1 MKENFIFTETL
12 RTLIEEKKYQ
22 SLRDVLLTAQPV
34 DLAAAL
40 AEMPPQDLSLL
51 FRLLPK
57 DEAADTFVEM
67 DADSREELIRGFS
80 DSELRDIL
88 NELYLDDTVDLIEEV
103 PALLVGRILEQ
114 SSPESRRLINELLRY
129 PDDSAGSIM
138 TTEYVGLHAA
148 MTVGE
153 AIEHIRRV
161 GIDSENINV
170 CYVTDRGRRLIGIV
184 TIRTLILAEPGA
196 SVGSVMNENII
207 SVRTLDDKEDV
218 ANVFT
223 KYGSI
228 VLPVVDSEERL
239 VGIVTVDDVMNVI
252 RDEATEDIDKIGAV
266 TPSDKPYMK
275 LSVLEIF
282 KNRIPWL
289 LVLTVSA
296 AFTGSIITHFQDAL
310 SSYLVLV
317 AAIPMLMDTGG
328 NCGSQ
333 SSVTVIRGISLGEI
347 AFGDIFRVMWKE
359 ARVSVLCGV
368 TLAALNFAKLML
380 VDKMLFG
387 NPITVAVAAVICL
400 TLVVTVFAAKVVG
413 CTLPLLAKKIGFDP
427 AVMASPFITTVVDAI
442 SLMIYFNFAS
452 LLLGI

>member
-22 SLRDVLLTAQPV
+22 SLRDVLLTVQPV

-380 VDKMLFG
+380 INRVGFG
-387 NPITVAVAAVICL
+387 VAAVICL
-400 TLVVTVFAAKVVG
+400 TLIVTVFAAKLVG

-442 SLMIYFNFAS
+442 SLAIYFRFAA

>member
-333 SSVTVIRGISLGEI
+333 
-347 AFGDIFRVMWKE
+347 
-359 ARVSVLCGV
+359 
-368 TLAALNFAKLML
+368 
-380 VDKMLFG
+380 
-387 NPITVAVAAVICL
+387 P
-400 TLVVTVFAAKVVG
+400 VVG
-413 CTLPLLAKKIGFDP
+413 HGDTWDIPRRDRIRRYLPCYVEGGTRVRALRRNACGAELCKAHAHKPRRLRRGSGDLPDAHRHGLCRQARRLHAAADSKKSG
-427 AVMASPFITTVVDAI
+427 T
-442 SLMIYFNFAS
+442 
-452 LLLGI
+452 

>member
-22 SLRDVLLTAQPV
+22 SLHDVLLTVQPV

-380 VDKMLFG
+380 INRVGFG
-387 NPITVAVAAVICL
+387 VAAVICL
-400 TLVVTVFAAKVVG
+400 TLIVTVFAAKLVG
-413 CTLPLLAKKIGFDP
+413 CTLPLIAKKAGLDP
-427 AVMASPFITTVVDAI
+427 AVMASPFITTIVDAL
-442 SLMIYFNFAS
+442 SLFIYFRMAGTI
-452 LLLGI
+452 LGI

>member
-22 SLRDVLLTAQPV
+22 SLRDVLLTVQPV

-153 AIEHIRRV
+153 AIEHTRRV

-380 VDKMLFG
+380 INRVGFG
-387 NPITVAVAAVICL
+387 VAAVICL
-400 TLVVTVFAAKVVG
+400 TLIVTVFAAKLVG
-413 CTLPLLAKKIGFDP
+413 CTLPLIAKKAGLDP
-427 AVMASPFITTVVDAI
+427 AVMASPFITTIVDAL
-442 SLMIYFNFAS
+442 SLFIYFRMAGTI
-452 LLLGI
+452 LGI

>member
-22 SLRDVLLTAQPV
+22 SLRDVLLTVQPV

-289 LVLTVSA
+289 LVLTVSS

-380 VDKMLFG
+380 INRVGFG
-387 NPITVAVAAVICL
+387 VAAVICL
-400 TLVVTVFAAKVVG
+400 TLIVTVFAAKLVG
-413 CTLPLLAKKIGFDP
+413 CTLPLIAKKAGLDP
-427 AVMASPFITTVVDAI
+427 AVMASPFITTIVDAL
-442 SLMIYFNFAS
+442 SLFIYFRMAGTI
-452 LLLGI
+452 LGI

>member
-22 SLRDVLLTAQPV
+22 SLRDVLLTVQPV

-184 TIRTLILAEPGA
+184 TIRTLIRAEPGA

-380 VDKMLFG
+380 INRVGFG
-387 NPITVAVAAVICL
+387 VAAVICL
-400 TLVVTVFAAKVVG
+400 TLIVTVFAAKLVG
-413 CTLPLLAKKIGFDP
+413 CTLPLIAKKAGLDP
-427 AVMASPFITTVVDAI
+427 AVMASPFITTIVDAL
-442 SLMIYFNFAS
+442 SLFIYFRMAGTI
-452 LLLGI
+452 LGI

>member
-22 SLRDVLLTAQPV
+22 SLRDVLLTVQPV

-328 NCGSQ
+328 NCGRQ

-380 VDKMLFG
+380 INRVGFG
-387 NPITVAVAAVICL
+387 VAAVICL
-400 TLVVTVFAAKVVG
+400 TLIVTVFAAKLVG
-413 CTLPLLAKKIGFDP
+413 CTLPLIAKKAGLDP
-427 AVMASPFITTVVDAI
+427 AVMASPFITTIVDAL
-442 SLMIYFNFAS
+442 SLFIYFRMAGTI
-452 LLLGI
+452 LGI

>member
-40 AEMPPQDLSLL
+40 GEMPPQDLSLL

-380 VDKMLFG
+380 INRVGFG
-387 NPITVAVAAVICL
+387 VAAVICL
-400 TLVVTVFAAKVVG
+400 TLIVTVFAAKLVG
-413 CTLPLLAKKIGFDP
+413 CTLPLIAKKAGLDP
-427 AVMASPFITTVVDAI
+427 AVMASPFITTIVDAL
-442 SLMIYFNFAS
+442 SLFIYFRMAGTI
-452 LLLGI
+452 LGI

>member
-22 SLRDVLLTAQPV
+22 SLRDVLLTVQPV

-184 TIRTLILAEPGA
+184 TIRTLILAEPTKMTTR
-196 SVGSVMNENII
+196 SMMN
-207 SVRTLDDKEDV
+207 
-218 ANVFT
+218 
-223 KYGSI
+223 
-228 VLPVVDSEERL
+228 
-239 VGIVTVDDVMNVI
+239 
-252 RDEATEDIDKIGAV
+252 
-266 TPSDKPYMK
+266 
-275 LSVLEIF
+275 
-282 KNRIPWL
+282 
-289 LVLTVSA
+289 
-296 AFTGSIITHFQDAL
+296 
-310 SSYLVLV
+310 
-317 AAIPMLMDTGG
+317 
-328 NCGSQ
+328 
-333 SSVTVIRGISLGEI
+333 
-347 AFGDIFRVMWKE
+347 
-359 ARVSVLCGV
+359 
-368 TLAALNFAKLML
+368 
-380 VDKMLFG
+380 
-387 NPITVAVAAVICL
+387 
-400 TLVVTVFAAKVVG
+400 
-413 CTLPLLAKKIGFDP
+413 
-427 AVMASPFITTVVDAI
+427 
-442 SLMIYFNFAS
+442 
-452 LLLGI
+452 

>member
-22 SLRDVLLTAQPV
+22 SLRDVLLTVQPV

-380 VDKMLFG
+380 INRVGFG
-387 NPITVAVAAVICL
+387 VAAVICL
-400 TLVVTVFAAKVVG
+400 TLIVTVFAAKLVG
-413 CTLPLLAKKIGFDP
+413 CTLPLIAKKAGLDP
-427 AVMASPFITTVVDAI
+427 AVMASPFITTIVDAL
-442 SLMIYFNFAS
+442 SLFIYFRMAGMI
-452 LLLGI
+452 LGI

>member
-12 RTLIEEKKYQ
+12 RTLIDEKKYQ

-380 VDKMLFG
+380 INRVGFG
-387 NPITVAVAAVICL
+387 VAAVICL
-400 TLVVTVFAAKVVG
+400 TLIVTVFAAKLVG
-413 CTLPLLAKKIGFDP
+413 CTLPLIAKKAGLDP
-427 AVMASPFITTVVDAI
+427 AVMASPFITTIVDAL
-442 SLMIYFNFAS
+442 SLFIYFRMAGTI
-452 LLLGI
+452 LGI

>member
-22 SLRDVLLTAQPV
+22 SLRDVLLTVQPV

-368 TLAALNFAKLML
+368 TLAALNFVKLML
-380 VDKMLFG
+380 INRVGFG
-387 NPITVAVAAVICL
+387 VAAVICL
-400 TLVVTVFAAKVVG
+400 TLIVTVFAAKLVG
-413 CTLPLLAKKIGFDP
+413 CTLPLIAKKAGLDP
-427 AVMASPFITTVVDAI
+427 AVMASPFITTIVDAL
-442 SLMIYFNFAS
+442 SLFIYFRMAGTI
-452 LLLGI
+452 LGI

>member
-22 SLRDVLLTAQPV
+22 SLRDVLLTVQPV

-196 SVGSVMNENII
+196 SIGSVMNENII

-380 VDKMLFG
+380 INRVGFG
-387 NPITVAVAAVICL
+387 VAAVICL
-400 TLVVTVFAAKVVG
+400 TLIVTVFAAKLVG
-413 CTLPLLAKKIGFDP
+413 CTLPLIAKKAGLDP
-427 AVMASPFITTVVDAI
+427 AVMASPFITTIVDAL
-442 SLMIYFNFAS
+442 SLFIYFRMAGTI
-452 LLLGI
+452 LGI

>member
-22 SLRDVLLTAQPV
+22 SLRDVLLTVQPV

-67 DADSREELIRGFS
+67 DADSRKELIRGFS

-380 VDKMLFG
+380 INRVGFG
-387 NPITVAVAAVICL
+387 VAAVICL
-400 TLVVTVFAAKVVG
+400 TLIVTVFAAKLVG
-413 CTLPLLAKKIGFDP
+413 CTLPLIAKKAGLDP
-427 AVMASPFITTVVDAI
+427 AVMASPFITTIVDAL
-442 SLMIYFNFAS
+442 SLFIYFRMAGTI
-452 LLLGI
+452 LGI

>member
-22 SLRDVLLTAQPV
+22 SLRDVLLTVQPV

-170 CYVTDRGRRLIGIV
+170 CYVTDRGRRLIGIL

-380 VDKMLFG
+380 INRVDFG
-387 NPITVAVAAVICL
+387 VAAVICL
-400 TLVVTVFAAKVVG
+400 TLIVTVFAAKLVG
-413 CTLPLLAKKIGFDP
+413 CTLPLIAKKAGLDP
-427 AVMASPFITTVVDAI
+427 AVMASPFITTIVDAL
-442 SLMIYFNFAS
+442 SLFIYFRMAGTI
-452 LLLGI
+452 LGI

>member
-22 SLRDVLLTAQPV
+22 SLRDVLLTVQPV

-380 VDKMLFG
+380 INRVGFG
-387 NPITVAVAAVICL
+387 VAAVICL
-400 TLVVTVFAAKVVG
+400 TLIVTVFAAKLVG
-413 CTLPLLAKKIGFDP
+413 CTLPLIAKKAGLDP
-427 AVMASPFITTVVDAI
+427 AVMASPFITTIVDAL
-442 SLMIYFNFAS
+442 SLFIYFRMAGTI
-452 LLLGI
+452 LGI

>member
-22 SLRDVLLTAQPV
+22 SLRDVLLTVQPV

-138 TTEYVGLHAA
+138 TTEYVGLHVA

-380 VDKMLFG
+380 INRVGFG
-387 NPITVAVAAVICL
+387 VAAVICL
-400 TLVVTVFAAKVVG
+400 TLIVTVFAAKLVG
-413 CTLPLLAKKIGFDP
+413 CTLPLIAKKAGLDP
-427 AVMASPFITTVVDAI
+427 AVMASPFITTIVDAL
-442 SLMIYFNFAS
+442 SLFIYFRMAGTI
-452 LLLGI
+452 LGI

>member
-22 SLRDVLLTAQPV
+22 SLRDVLLTVQPV

-380 VDKMLFG
+380 INRVGFG
-387 NPITVAVAAVICL
+387 VAAVICL
-400 TLVVTVFAAKVVG
+400 TLIVTVFAAKLVG
-413 CTLPLLAKKIGFDP
+413 CTLPLIAKKAELDP
-427 AVMASPFITTVVDAI
+427 AVMASPFITTIVDAL
-442 SLMIYFNFAS
+442 SLFIYFRMAGTI
-452 LLLGI
+452 LGI

>member
-22 SLRDVLLTAQPV
+22 SLRDVLLTVQPV

-347 AFGDIFRVMWKE
+347 AFGDIFRVMWKK

-380 VDKMLFG
+380 INRVGFG
-387 NPITVAVAAVICL
+387 VAAVICL
-400 TLVVTVFAAKVVG
+400 TLIVTVFAAKLVG
-413 CTLPLLAKKIGFDP
+413 CTLPLIAKKAGLDP
-427 AVMASPFITTVVDAI
+427 AVMASPFITTIVDAL
-442 SLMIYFNFAS
+442 SLFIYFRMAGTI
-452 LLLGI
+452 LGI

>member
-170 CYVTDRGRRLIGIV
+170 CYVSDRGRRLIGIV

-380 VDKMLFG
+380 INRVGFG
-387 NPITVAVAAVICL
+387 VAAVICL
-400 TLVVTVFAAKVVG
+400 TLIVTVFAAKLVG
-413 CTLPLLAKKIGFDP
+413 CTLPLIAKKAGLDP
-427 AVMASPFITTVVDAI
+427 AVMASPFITTIVDAL
-442 SLMIYFNFAS
+442 SLFIYFRMAGTI
-452 LLLGI
+452 LGI

>member
-22 SLRDVLLTAQPV
+22 SLRDVLLTVQPV

-296 AFTGSIITHFQDAL
+296 AFKGSIITHFQDAL

-380 VDKMLFG
+380 INRVGFG
-387 NPITVAVAAVICL
+387 VAAVICL
-400 TLVVTVFAAKVVG
+400 TLIVTVFAAKLVG
-413 CTLPLLAKKIGFDP
+413 CTLPLIAKKAGLDP
-427 AVMASPFITTVVDAI
+427 AVMASPFITTIVDAL
-442 SLMIYFNFAS
+442 SLFIYFRMAGTI
-452 LLLGI
+452 LGI

>member
-380 VDKMLFG
+380 INRVGFG
-387 NPITVAVAAVICL
+387 VAAVICL
-400 TLVVTVFAAKVVG
+400 TLIVTVFAAKLVG
-413 CTLPLLAKKIGFDP
+413 CTLPLIAKKAGLDP
-427 AVMASPFITTVVDAI
+427 AVMASPFITTIVDAL
-442 SLMIYFNFAS
+442 SLFIYFRMAGTI
-452 LLLGI
+452 LGI

>member
-12 RTLIEEKKYQ
+12 MTLIEEKKYQ
-22 SLRDVLLTAQPV
+22 SLRDVLLTVQPV

-380 VDKMLFG
+380 INRVGFG
-387 NPITVAVAAVICL
+387 VAAVICL
-400 TLVVTVFAAKVVG
+400 TLIVTVFAAKLVG
-413 CTLPLLAKKIGFDP
+413 CTLPLIAKKAGLDP
-427 AVMASPFITTVVDAI
+427 AVMASPFITTIVDAL
-442 SLMIYFNFAS
+442 SLFIYFRMAGTI
-452 LLLGI
+452 LGI

>member
-22 SLRDVLLTAQPV
+22 SLRDVLLTVQPV

-88 NELYLDDTVDLIEEV
+88 NELYLDDTVDLIEGV

-347 AFGDIFRVMWKE
+347 TFGDIFRVMWKE

-380 VDKMLFG
+380 INRVGFG
-387 NPITVAVAAVICL
+387 VAAVICL
-400 TLVVTVFAAKVVG
+400 TLIVTVFAAKLVG
-413 CTLPLLAKKIGFDP
+413 CTLPLIAKKAGLDP
-427 AVMASPFITTVVDAI
+427 AVMASPFITTIVDAL
-442 SLMIYFNFAS
+442 SLFIYFRMAGTI
-452 LLLGI
+452 LGI

>member
-380 VDKMLFG
+380 INRVGFG
-387 NPITVAVAAVICL
+387 VAAVICL
-400 TLVVTVFAAKVVG
+400 TLSVTVFAAKLVG
-413 CTLPLLAKKIGFDP
+413 CTLPLIAKKAGLDP
-427 AVMASPFITTVVDAI
+427 AVMASPFITTIVDAL
-442 SLMIYFNFAS
+442 SLFIYFRMAGTI
-452 LLLGI
+452 LGI

>member
-22 SLRDVLLTAQPV
+22 SLRDVLLTVQPV
-34 DLAAAL
+34 ELAAAL

-380 VDKMLFG
+380 INRVGFG
-387 NPITVAVAAVICL
+387 VAAVICL
-400 TLVVTVFAAKVVG
+400 TLIVTVFAAKLVG
-413 CTLPLLAKKIGFDP
+413 CTLPLIAKKAGLDP
-427 AVMASPFITTVVDAI
+427 AVMASPFITTIVDAL
-442 SLMIYFNFAS
+442 SLFIYFRMAGTI
-452 LLLGI
+452 LGI

>member
-1 MKENFIFTETL
+1 MKENFIFNETL

-22 SLRDVLLTAQPV
+22 SLRDVLLTVQPV

-380 VDKMLFG
+380 INRVGFG
-387 NPITVAVAAVICL
+387 VAAVICL
-400 TLVVTVFAAKVVG
+400 TLIVTVFAAKLVG
-413 CTLPLLAKKIGFDP
+413 CTLPLIAKKAGLDP
-427 AVMASPFITTVVDAI
+427 AVMASPFITTIVDAL
-442 SLMIYFNFAS
+442 SLFIYFRMAGTI
-452 LLLGI
+452 LGI

>member
-51 FRLLPK
+51 FPLLPK

-380 VDKMLFG
+380 INRVGFG
-387 NPITVAVAAVICL
+387 VAAVICL
-400 TLVVTVFAAKVVG
+400 TLIVTVFAAKLVG
-413 CTLPLLAKKIGFDP
+413 CTLPLIAKKAGLDP
-427 AVMASPFITTVVDAI
+427 AVMASPFITTIVDAL
-442 SLMIYFNFAS
+442 SLFIYFRMAGTI
-452 LLLGI
+452 LGI